1 MARNVLLFLLA
12 GLITACVQYSLV
24 KPGKVAIGDVYTV
37 DAQIA
42 WNRMT
47 EGKNEIWTVDGPLL
61 QELRFIK
68 GCEDGDALFRGG
80 AGRKLPPFK
89 SKMTAIEIK
98 ELFETSLAHAN
109 VAQLKTLNLRPN
121 GFGKAQGF
129 RFEFT
134 YVLKNGLEKQGFA
147 LGAVIDEK
155 LHMIVYSGT
164 RLHYYPKH
172 KDEVER
178 LVRSIRMI

>member
-1 MARNVLLFLLA
+1 MARHASLFILALLIA
-12 GLITACVQYSLV
+12 ACVQYSLV
-24 KPGKVAIGDVYTV
+24 KPEKVAIGDVYTV
-37 DAQIA
+37 DAQIS

-47 EGKNEIWTVDGPLL
+47 EGKTEIWTVDGPLL

-68 GCEDGDALFRGG
+68 GVEDGDALFRGG
-80 AGRKLPPFK
+80 AVWNLPPFK

-98 ELFETSLAHAN
+98 ELFETSLAQIG
-109 VAQLKTLNLRPN
+109 VARMRTLNLRPES
-121 GFGKAQGF
+121 FGPVAGF

-134 YVLKNGLEKQGFA
+134 YARKDGLEKQGFA
-147 LGAVIDEK
+147 LGAVIGEK
-155 LHMIVYSGT
+155 LHMIIYSGT

>member
-1 MARNVLLFLLA
+1 MVRPASLFFLALLV
-12 GLITACVQYSLV
+12 TACVEYSLL
-24 KPGKVAIGDVYTV
+24 KPDKVAIGDVYTV
-37 DAQIA
+37 ESQIA

-47 EGKNEIWTVDGPLL
+47 QGKTEIWTVDGPLL
-61 QELRFIK
+61 QQLRFIK
-68 GCEDGDALFRGG
+68 GVEDGDALFRGASG
-80 AGRKLPPFK
+80 KKLPPFK
-89 SKMTAIEIK
+89 SKMTAIDIK
-98 ELFETSLAHAN
+98 ELFETSLAQIG
-109 VAQLKTLNLRPN
+109 VARLETGKLRPK

-155 LHMIVYSGT
+155 LHMIIYSGA

-172 KDEVER
+172 KDDVER

>member
-1 MARNVLLFLLA
+1 MLRPSSLFISA
-12 GLITACVQYSLV
+12 HLITACVQYSLV
-24 KPGKVAIGDVYTV
+24 KPEKIAIGDVYTV
-37 DAQIA
+37 NSQIA
-42 WNRMT
+42 WNKMT
-47 EGKNEIWTVDGPLL
+47 EGKTEIWTVDGPLL

-68 GCEDGDALFRGG
+68 AIEDGDALFKGG
-80 AGRKLPPFK
+80 AGKKLPPFK

-98 ELFETSLAHAN
+98 ELFETSLAQFG
-109 VAQLKTLNLRPN
+109 VARMRTLNLRPES
-121 GFGKAQGF
+121 FGKVAGF

-155 LHMIVYSGT
+155 LHMIIYTGT

-172 KDEVER
+172 KDDVER
-178 LVRSIRMI
+178 LVRSIRIL

>member
-1 MARNVLLFLLA
+1 MARYASLFVLAFLV
-12 GLITACVQYSLV
+12 TACAQYSLI
-24 KPGKVAIGDVYTV
+24 KPEKVLIGDAYSV

-42 WNRMT
+42 WNKKT
-47 EGKNEIWTVDGPLL
+47 EGKAEIWTIDGPLL

-68 GCEDGDALFRGG
+68 GIEDGDALFESR
-80 AGRKLPPFK
+80 ASKKLPPFK

-98 ELFETSLAHAN
+98 ELFEASLVQADL
-109 VAQLKTLNLRPN
+109 AQLKTLNLRPN
-121 GFGKAQGF
+121 DFGKVAGF

-134 YVLKNGLEKQGFA
+134 YTRKNGLEKQGFA
-147 LGAVIDEK
+147 IGAVIDEK
-155 LHMIVYSGT
+155 LHMIIYSGT

-172 KDEVER
+172 KDDVER

>member
-1 MARNVLLFLLA
+1 MARPASLFILALLIA
-12 GLITACVQYSLV
+12 ACVQYSLV
-24 KPGKVAIGDVYTV
+24 KAEKVAIGDVYTV
-37 DAQIA
+37 DAQIL
-42 WNRMT
+42 WNKKT
-47 EGKNEIWTVDGPLL
+47 EGKTEIWTVDGPLL

-68 GCEDGDALFRGG
+68 GIEDGEALFRGG
-80 AGRKLPPFK
+80 AGRKFPPFK

-98 ELFETSLAHAN
+98 ELFETSLAQIG
-109 VAQLKTLNLRPN
+109 VARMRTLNLRPES
-121 GFGKAQGF
+121 FGEVPGF

-147 LGAVIDEK
+147 LGAVIGEL
-155 LHMIVYSGT
+155 LHMIIYSGT

-172 KDEVER
+172 KDDVEA

>member
-1 MARNVLLFLLA
+1 MARPASFFILALLVA
-12 GLITACVQYSLV
+12 ACARYSLV
-24 KPGKVAIGDVYTV
+24 KPVKVLIGDVYSV

-42 WNRMT
+42 WNKKT
-47 EGKNEIWTVDGPLL
+47 EGKAEIWTVDGPLL

-68 GCEDGDALFRGG
+68 GIEDGDALFRGG
-80 AGRKLPPFK
+80 FGKKFPPFK

-98 ELFETSLAHAN
+98 ELFEASLAQIGLAR
-109 VAQLKTLNLRPN
+109 LKTLNLRPN
-121 GFGKAQGF
+121 DFGKVAGF

-155 LHMIVYSGT
+155 LHMIIYSGT

-178 LVRSIRMI
+178 LIRSIRML

>member
-1 MARNVLLFLLA
+1 MARYVSLFILA
-12 GLITACVQYSLV
+12 FLIAACVQYSLL
-24 KPGKVAIGDVYTV
+24 KPEKVAIGDVYTV
-37 DAQIA
+37 DSQIA

-47 EGKNEIWTVDGPLL
+47 EGKTEIWTVDGPLL

-68 GCEDGDALFRGG
+68 GIEDGDALFRGG
-80 AGRKLPPFK
+80 AGKKLPPFK

-98 ELFETSLAHAN
+98 ELFETSLVQFG
-109 VAQLKTLNLRPN
+109 VARLKTLNLRPES
-121 GFGKAQGF
+121 FGKVAGF

-147 LGAVIDEK
+147 LGAVIAEL
-155 LHMIVYSGT
+155 LHMIIYTGT

-172 KDEVER
+172 KDDVER
-178 LVRSIRMI
+178 LVRSIRML

>member
-24 KPGKVAIGDVYTV
+24 KAEKVAIGDLYTV

-42 WNRMT
+42 WNKKT
-47 EGKNEIWTVDGPLL
+47 EGKTEIWTVDGPLL

-68 GCEDGDALFRGG
+68 GIEDGDALFRSR
-80 AGRKLPPFK
+80 AGQKLPPFK

-98 ELFETSLAHAN
+98 ELFETSLAQIG
-109 VAQLKTLNLRPN
+109 VARLKTLNLRP
-121 GFGKAQGF
+121 GRFGKVPGF
-129 RFEFT
+129 RFEFI
-134 YVLKNGLEKQGFA
+134 YVLRNGLEKQGFA

-155 LHMIVYSGT
+155 LHMIIYSGT
-164 RLHYYPKH
+164 RLHYYPKL

>member
-1 MARNVLLFLLA
+1 MARHASFFILALLV
-12 GLITACVQYSLV
+12 TACVQYSLV
-24 KPGKVAIGDVYTV
+24 KPARVLIGDVYYV

-42 WNRMT
+42 WNKKT
-47 EGKNEIWTVDGPLL
+47 EGKAEIWTVDGPLL

-68 GCEDGDALFRGG
+68 GIEDGDALFE
-80 AGRKLPPFK
+80 GRVGNKLPPFK

-98 ELFETSLAHAN
+98 ELFEASLAQIGL
-109 VAQLKTLNLRPN
+109 AQLKTLNLRPN
-121 GFGKAQGF
+121 DFGKASGF

-155 LHMIVYSGT
+155 LHMIIYSGT

-178 LVRSIRMI
+178 LVRSIRML

>member
-24 KPGKVAIGDVYTV
+24 KAEKVAIGDLYTV

-42 WNRMT
+42 WNKKT
-47 EGKNEIWTVDGPLL
+47 EGKTEIWTVDGPLL

-68 GCEDGDALFRGG
+68 GIEDGDALFRSR
-80 AGRKLPPFK
+80 AGQKLPPFK

-98 ELFETSLAHAN
+98 ELFETSLAQIG
-109 VAQLKTLNLRPN
+109 VARLKTLNLRP
-121 GFGKAQGF
+121 GRFGKVPGF

-147 LGAVIDEK
+147 LGAVIAES
-155 LHMIVYSGT
+155 LHMIIYSGT

-172 KDEVER
+172 KDDVEA

>member
-1 MARNVLLFLLA
+1 MARHASLFVLALLIA
-12 GLITACVQYSLV
+12 ACVQYSLV
-24 KPGKVAIGDVYTV
+24 KAEKVAIGDVYTV

-42 WNRMT
+42 WSKKT
-47 EGKNEIWTVDGPLL
+47 EGKTEIWTVDGPLL

-68 GCEDGDALFRGG
+68 GIEDGDALFRGR
-80 AGRKLPPFK
+80 AGKKLPPFK

-98 ELFETSLAHAN
+98 ELFETSLAQIG
-109 VAQLKTLNLRPN
+109 VARLKTLNLRPES
-121 GFGKAQGF
+121 FGKVAGF

-134 YVLKNGLEKQGFA
+134 YALKNGLEKQGFA

-155 LHMIVYSGT
+155 LHMIIYSGT

-172 KDEVER
+172 KDDVER

>member
-1 MARNVLLFLLA
+1 M
-12 GLITACVQYSLV
+12 
-24 KPGKVAIGDVYTV
+24 
-37 DAQIA
+37 
-42 WNRMT
+42 
-47 EGKNEIWTVDGPLL
+47 L

-68 GCEDGDALFRGG
+68 GIEDGEALFRGR
-80 AGRKLPPFK
+80 AGRKFPPFK

-98 ELFETSLAHAN
+98 ELFETSLARIE
-109 VAQLKTLNLRPN
+109 VARLKTQNLRPES
-121 GFGKAQGF
+121 FGHAQGF

-134 YVLKNGLEKQGFA
+134 YVLTSGLEKQGLA

-155 LHMIVYSGT
+155 LHMIIYSGT

-172 KDEVER
+172 KEDVDR